1 LISLLVAPLFYIMPL
16 GLGLLFLRRL
26 IGRVPAPLLFPSA
39 TLFGYVVITRVVE
52 AAEELN
58 VLRQTLAVVTALTII
73 SSVVGLIGLRH
84 WRRRF
89 RVRLSTAVIVAAA
102 IVPAFIYNF
111 FILSRFPLTDL
122 FQEVHTMK
130 GAEELARIG
139 VLNQL
144 VANSYIPVKQV
155 VNGIL
160 IKAFGYDQL
169 VGFWGLALWTACFKI
184 LVIWAVSRL
193 ARNSQQRAIV
203 FVLMSGLITTTEV
216 TNGVLCAL
224 AALLLIVCLTDGAR
238 LMNAHERNS
247 NSIRFLVTFVIAS
260 TFFWLIFAANPISHL
275 IFLLASAWAA
285 NALSGRLRIVVGCQ
299 PAGTWKS
306 SSSTWMINNRFLL
319 AFILIGLMI
328 PLHRGS
334 LLFIPLAA
342 FLACIWTI
350 DVPQKFVAYVSR
362 LGMLLPIVALCFAL
376 LAIAEYLQMLNASG
390 RINSLMSAVASHL
403 LGVSGST
410 EMNLGLGGRNA
421 TIEWLRSLAVIA
433 VSGIGLLW
441 IYSIGT
447 KSGRQLWADR
457 VFCFSWT
464 AAWLLTCFIL
474 LGFPY
479 AYRAM
484 FFVGLLFA
492 FAISVALPKALMS
505 IEKPRW
511 GALIVVLL
519 MGVSYEFASIALA
532 GIRPYRPFFDQFLLG
547 IAGIVAVFLAT
558 MRTGERWRPIWLG
571 ALLVFAISAD
581 RLGAR
586 AAFFKHT
593 YGLPPQKLDAIS
605 HYNVEELEFADGLRQ
620 LDPRT
625 LIISDP
631 YTISLIRARTGL
643 SALAQYSN
651 LDTVASR
658 SEQLLRETLSYAAM
672 GTAAGVCKGVGE
684 LLDEGGEYNY
694 LRRRLNP
701 SDSSVSAVIVYS
713 ARTEGW
719 RNLAAGERISYYPTE
734 AALQPALISR
744 LSSVGGIE
752 ARVNDKIIAVRVSC
766 SDRDVPAG

>member
-1 LISLLVAPLFYIMPL
+1 M
-16 GLGLLFLRRL
+16 
-26 IGRVPAPLLFPSA
+26 PAPLLFPLV
-39 TLFGYVVITRVVE
+39 TLFGYVVITRVFE
-52 AAEELN
+52 AAEEFY
-58 VLRQTLAVVTALTII
+58 VLRQNLTLVTALTII

-84 WRRRF
+84 WRPRF

-102 IVPAFIYNF
+102 IVPAFIYTF
-111 FILSRFPLTDL
+111 FILSHFPLTDL

-130 GAEELARIG
+130 GAEELARFG

-155 VNGIL
+155 MNGIL

-169 VGFWGLALWTACFKI
+169 VGLWGLALWTACFKI
-184 LVIWAVSRL
+184 IIIWAVSRL
-193 ARNSQQRAIV
+193 AKNSQQRAIV
-203 FVLMSGLITTTEV
+203 FVLMSGLITNTEV
-216 TNGVLCAL
+216 TNDVLCAL
-224 AALLLIVCLTDGAR
+224 AALLLTVCLTDGAR
-238 LMNAHERNS
+238 LMNAHEKNS
-247 NSIRFLVTFVIAS
+247 NSIWFLVTFVVVS
-260 TFFWLIFAANPISHL
+260 TFFWLIFAANPISQL
-275 IFLLASAWAA
+275 IFLLPTAWAA
-285 NALSGRLRIVVGCQ
+285 SALSGRLRIVVGYQ
-299 PAGTWKS
+299 PAGPGKS
-306 SSSTWMINNRFLL
+306 SSSTWTINNRFLL

-362 LGMLLPIVALCFAL
+362 LGMLLPIVALCFTL
-376 LAIAEYLQMLNASG
+376 LAIAEYLQILNVSE
-390 RINSLMSAVASHL
+390 RINSLMSTVAGHL
-403 LGVSGST
+403 LGVGGST

-421 TIEWLRSLAVIA
+421 TIEWLRSLGMIA

-464 AAWLLTCFIL
+464 AAWLLTCFML

-484 FFVGLLFA
+484 FFVSLLFA
-492 FAISVALPKALMS
+492 FAISVALPEAWIS
-505 IEKPRW
+505 IEESRW

-519 MGVSYEFASIALA
+519 MGVGYEFVSIAIA
-532 GIRPYRPFFDQFLLG
+532 GIRPYRPFFDELLLG
-547 IAGIVAVFLAT
+547 IAGVVTVFLAT
-558 MRTGERWRPIWLG
+558 MRTSKRWRPVWLG

-581 RLGAR
+581 QLGAR
-586 AAFFKHT
+586 ATFFGHT

-605 HYNVEELEFADGLRQ
+605 HYSVEELEFSDRLRK

-631 YTISLIRARTGL
+631 YMISLIRARTGL

-651 LDTVASR
+651 LDTVAAR
-658 SEQLLRETLSYAAM
+658 SEQLLRETLSYATM
-672 GTAAGVCKGVGE
+672 GNAAGVCKGVGE
-684 LLDEGGEYNY
+684 ILGEGGEYNY
-694 LRRRLNP
+694 LRGRLNP
-701 SDSSVSAVIVYS
+701 RDSSVSAVIVYS
-713 ARTEGW
+713 ARTEAW
-719 RNLAAGERISYYPTE
+719 RNLAAGERMSYYPTE
-734 AALQPALISR
+734 AALQPASISI
-744 LSSVGGIE
+744 LSSVGDIE
-752 ARVNDKIIAVRVSC
+752 ARVDDKIIAVRVSC
-766 SDRDVPAG
+766 SYRYVPAG